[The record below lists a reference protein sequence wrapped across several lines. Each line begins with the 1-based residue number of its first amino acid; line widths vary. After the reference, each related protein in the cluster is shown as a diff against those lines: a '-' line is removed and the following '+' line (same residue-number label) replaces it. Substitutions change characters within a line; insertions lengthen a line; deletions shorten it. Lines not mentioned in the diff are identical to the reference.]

1 MKIGI
6 IIGSTR
12 PGRIGEGVA
21 RWVYDHAA
29 RRTDAEFAL
38 IDLKEFRLGLLD
50 EPTVPGAANRQYA
63 NPATR
68 RWGET
73 VDAYDGFVFVTP
85 EYNHGVPAAFKN
97 AVDLIYPEWNH
108 KTVAFVGYGVDGGVR
123 AVEQWRAI
131 VANCLMHAAR
141 AQLSLSVF
149 LDFAGPEFRPIE
161 RRTTELDTVLD
172 QLIALT
178 AAAQQLRV

>member
-12 PGRIGEGVA
+12 PGRVGEGVA
-21 RWVYDHAA
+21 RWVHDQAA
-29 RRTDAEFAL
+29 RRSDAEFAL
-38 IDLKEFRLGLLD
+38 IDLKDFDLGLLD
-50 EPTVPGAANRQYA
+50 EATVPGAANRQYE

-68 RWGET
+68 RWSQT

-85 EYNHGVPAAFKN
+85 EYNHSVPAAFKN
-97 AVDLIYPEWNH
+97 AVDVIYPEWNH

-123 AVEQWRAI
+123 AVEQWRVI

-149 LDFAGPEFRPIE
+149 LDFDGAAFRPAE
-161 RRTTELDTVLD
+161 RRPAELDTVLT
-172 QLIALT
+172 QLVALT
-178 AAAQQLRV
+178 AAVQQLRV